1 MDILDR
7 LFHRGNIQDARPDK
21 ALSKKR
27 QIEAERETLISLG
40 VLKEDKRSHRM
51 LYKACWPEVNKH
63 HACFGCVLHDV
74 YICECKC
81 HEKGK

>member
-40 VLKEDKRSHRM
+40 VLTKDKRSGRM
-51 LYKACWPEVNKH
+51 LYKACWPDIDKH
-63 HACFGCVLHDV
+63 HACSGLPLHGV
-74 YICECKC
+74 NICECK
-81 HEKGK
+81 HHGKG